1 MMARKDDPLSARE
14 QDSFRIPMDA
24 PDGGTIAEDDELEP
38 EDVRRIV
45 HTVRRR
51 GRPAL
56 SKSGRRSPVMQVRVP
71 PETRQRL
78 QRLADAQGR
87 KTSDVMPA
95 ALGDYL
101 RKHPAYT
108 ARGDS
113 RLEALVHPGK
123 RVARTATG
131 GSCLSACSTACA
143 DSGGSWAGWSAISPR
158 AQAKNSAAER
168 TGLS

>member
-24 PDGGTIAEDDELEP
+24 PDGGTIAEGDELDP

-78 QRLADAQGR
+78 QRLADEQGR
-87 KTSDVMPA
+87 KTSDVMRA
-95 ALGDYL
+95 ALEDYL
-101 RKHPAYT
+101 RKYPA
-108 ARGDS
+108 
-113 RLEALVHPGK
+113 
-123 RVARTATG
+123 
-131 GSCLSACSTACA
+131 
-143 DSGGSWAGWSAISPR
+143 
-158 AQAKNSAAER
+158 
-168 TGLS
+168 